1 MNPLLDN
8 FSKEKKNLKLFKQLI
23 KLESKALKQFL
34 NETILLSKQ
43 YNSSLFD
50 GIHYSLSK
58 FQSDLQNQYIQLKQL
73 GKQFYKLKQ
82 DIISSYIQKKAQTCF
97 KNKLSFENKEF
108 DETDIDN
115 QNETKKQQDYSII
128 QIDDIIRKEKCLIK
142 KTNQIIQIF
151 TEKHNLTLYNMQ
163 KLNNQEFT
171 GFSDQKNVYM
181 KSNSKATILS
191 SQTIESITI
200 DSLDENESILVIDF
214 SFEKQLQKERQ
225 LDQFLNDQQKKKLF

>member
-1 MNPLLDN
+1 MIPLLDN

-58 FQSDLQNQYIQLKQL
+58 FQSDLQNQYILLKQL

-82 DIISSYIQKKAQTCF
+82 DAQTCF
-97 KNKLSFENKEF
+97 KNKLLFRNKEF
-108 DETDIDN
+108 DETDIDTY
-115 QNETKKQQDYSII
+115 NETKKQQDYSKI

-142 KTNQIIQIF
+142 KTNQIIKIF
-151 TEKHNLTLYNMQ
+151 TEKHNLTLFNLQ
-163 KLNNQEFT
+163 KSNDQEFT
-171 GFSDQKNVYM
+171 VFSDQKNVCM
-181 KSNSKATILS
+181 KYNSRAKILS

-200 DSLDENESILVIDF
+200 DSLDENESILVSD
-214 SFEKQLQKERQ
+214 SNFEKQLLKERQ
-225 LDQFLNDQQKKKLF
+225 LDQFLNDQQKKKQF